1 MNYSDKELFVTK
13 RYAMLYALLCRTNE
27 LDNKLSRAL
36 IEKSPTVSGFA
47 SFINKYISLVETIT
61 FFERESL
68 QFIKPKCVSQA
79 MLNMY
84 FNEYFLDLKR
94 MRMSNKY
101 HSRLNAQKSGG
112 KGFDPVEGFKTINL
126 LNIAGLFNMKDL
138 VFAPKS
144 RDVQAFNWY
153 LNNPN
158 RILLDNGAF
167 SIDYSREDF
176 EKIIELYKN
185 FSEKVKTLKYT
196 HDTPIPQQRSILLT
210 DIYSKIAVVGP
221 DKPQNAKETVKLLK
235 IYASILNQM
244 VAQTDIMFAVQTT
257 KFQDETTKVRY
268 DIPDEDIVELIDTI
282 KDFGRNLISALPSTK
297 GFQRTRNRATIP
309 FIVSLCE
316 DRIGSFMSPDVFEAT
331 MNNLLQYTR
340 CPIKVRKESAS
351 ARKVIRFHL
360 LGSSFGVMYMQT
372 LFNICLSNFL
382 VKEMNLQC
390 TRPDDTHVKIFK
402 GLTYKEKF
410 MILGEEY
417 HPEVFRHLVSCDSSS
432 WIGAVMEKGNIYN
445 PLTGR
450 QMGLKKD
457 DSRENQMSLTHS
469 SNKELRVNIAL
480 LSSKIAESRYYD
492 CSWETASGDQ
502 TLKDIEK
509 SLSKIVTEVRMIRA
523 NPEEQKRIRL
533 NFVKK
538 LLKQTNAWVHST

>member
-1 MNYSDKELFVTK
+1 MNYTDKERFVTK
-13 RYAMLYALLCRTNE
+13 RYAILYALLCRTNE
-27 LDNKLSRAL
+27 LDNKLSRML
-36 IEKSPTVSGFA
+36 IEKRPTESGFA
-47 SFINKYISLVETIT
+47 SFVKKYISLLNLNTV
-61 FFERESL
+61 FEKESIKL
-68 QFIKPKCVSQA
+68 IKPRCISQA
-79 MLNMY
+79 QLNMY
-84 FNEYFLDLKR
+84 FNDYFLDLKR

-112 KGFDPVEGFKTINL
+112 SGFDPVEGFKTIKL

-138 VFAPKS
+138 VFSPKS

-167 SIDYSREDF
+167 SIDYTSEDF
-176 EKIIELYKN
+176 KKIIELYKA
-185 FSEKVKTLKYT
+185 FSEEVKTLKYT
-196 HDTPIPQQRSILLT
+196 HQTPISQQRNILLT
-210 DIYSKIAVVGP
+210 DLYSKIAVVGP
-221 DKPQNAKETVKLLK
+221 DKPQNAKETVRLLK
-235 IYASILNQM
+235 LYAGVLNQM

-257 KFQDETTKVRY
+257 KFQDINTKVRY
-268 DIPDEDIVELIDTI
+268 DIPDEEIVELIDTI
-282 KDFGRNLISALPSTK
+282 KNFGRNLIIALPSTQS
-297 GFQRTRNRATIP
+297 FQRTRNRATIP

-316 DRIGSFMSPDVFEAT
+316 DRVGSFMSPDVFEAT

-340 CPIKVRKESAS
+340 CPIKVRKESPS

-360 LGSSFGVMYMQT
+360 LGSSFGMMYMQM

-382 VKEMNLQC
+382 VKEMNLRC
-390 TRPDDTHVKIFK
+390 NRPDDTHISIFTS
-402 GLTYKEKF
+402 LTYKEKF

-432 WIGAVMEKGNIYN
+432 WIGAVMEKGNVYN

-450 QMGLKKD
+450 QMGLKLDK
-457 DSRENQMSLTHS
+457 SRENTMSLTHS

-492 CSWETASGDQ
+492 CSWETVSGEQ

-509 SLSKIVTEVRMIRA
+509 SLPKIVTEVRMIRM
-523 NPEEQKRIRL
+523 NPEEQKEIRL

-538 LLKQTNAWVHST
+538 LISKTNAWTSI